1 LSRVLTNAA
10 LAATVPLLLSAGM
23 LFRGGSCVR
32 QGDQIYLK
40 LEKSDLS
47 PLFVLGGLG
56 AGAIAGWQ
64 FWTMAREEKGQT
76 GAIALPGLPPLP
88 NLPPLPGQPQTG
100 LVRGA
105 SLSFFKEVFLN
116 RDGSEKAY
124 HASFNGI
131 TGDGK
136 TTLCEALIQE
146 MAEGNIT
153 YLVNPK
159 HRVSAPEWSFEPVC
173 TNISDAL
180 DVLQTLEE
188 MMMSRL
194 SDPTFD
200 EKFTPI
206 SYVVI
211 DEIDWICSH
220 HGKKATAT
228 IRNLLKVSR
237 SANFRILLC
246 GQSAQL
252 GDSGFNS
259 SDFRQTNRFIL
270 GSEAVAFLTNPQM
283 KWSSEAYKDTAKNWQ
298 KEGKRFALVVPT
310 KGEPFLQ
317 LLPQINR
324 EIPDPLYP
332 APKLGKD
339 EINVTVPNSDEGFDP
354 TRLIEL
360 SQRHGWV
367 SGSKAKQII
376 WAFKNIPVT
385 QVREIFQELES
396 EGIGGTRGVGDSL
409 EWHFNPDSE

>member
-1 LSRVLTNAA
+1 MSLNRFVTNAA

-23 LFRGGSCVR
+23 LYRSGSCVKE
-32 QGDQIYLK
+32 GNQIYLK

-56 AGAIAGWQ
+56 AGAIAGFQ
-64 FWTMAREEKGQT
+64 FYQMSREEKGH
-76 GAIALPGLPPLP
+76 GSIALPPMPSMLATSSNP
-88 NLPPLPGQPQTG
+88 
-100 LVRGA
+100 LVRA
-105 SLSFFKEVFLN
+105 KPSLNFFKEVFLN
-116 RDGSEKAY
+116 SNGTEKAY

-173 TNISDAL
+173 TTINDAL
-180 DVLQTLEE
+180 ECLQTLEE
-188 MMMSRL
+188 VMMARL

-211 DEIDWICSH
+211 DELDWICSH

-237 SANFRILLC
+237 SANFRVLLC

-283 KWSSEAYKDTAKNWQ
+283 KWSSEVYRDTAKQWQ
-298 KEGKRFALVVPT
+298 REGKRFALVCPT

-317 LLPQINR
+317 LLPHINR
-324 EIPDPLYP
+324 EIPDPLSRP
-332 APKLGKD
+332 
-339 EINVTVPNSDEGFDP
+339 
-354 TRLIEL
+354 
-360 SQRHGWV
+360 
-367 SGSKAKQII
+367 
-376 WAFKNIPVT
+376 
-385 QVREIFQELES
+385 
-396 EGIGGTRGVGDSL
+396 
-409 EWHFNPDSE
+409 